1 MDKNLWLHFT
11 TQRLI
16 IRPLEENDYE
26 SWLRGFVNRKPSQ
39 YKHDKGQLD
48 MSDATEPWF
57 AALVTRHQE
66 AIKSDDLYIFGIFD
80 KAHNHLGMLNIKN
93 LSRGNFQWAEIGYFI
108 HNQHWHQGFAYEA
121 LTELIKQCRDT
132 LKFHRVEAHINID
145 NPRSVNLIEK
155 VGFQYECV
163 RKGFIFEN
171 GQWTDHY
178 VYYLN
183 THDEILKT

>member
-1 MDKNLWLHFT
+1 
-11 TQRLI
+11 
-16 IRPLEENDYE
+16 
-26 SWLRGFVNRKPSQ
+26 
-39 YKHDKGQLD
+39 
-48 MSDATEPWF
+48 
-57 AALVTRHQE
+57 
-66 AIKSDDLYIFGIFD
+66 
-80 KAHNHLGMLNIKN
+80 
-93 LSRGNFQWAEIGYFI
+93 IGYFI
-108 HNQHWHQGFAYEA
+108 HNQHWHQGYAYEA
-121 LTELIKQCRDT
+121 LTELIKQTRDT
-132 LKFHRVEAHINID
+132 LNFHRIEAHINID